1 MSMDK
6 SAIQQI
12 QESQTMAEANA
23 TIDNM
28 ALLNPVMALPNQFSI
43 HDLENNLPGRVR
55 FRGKMDT
62 ININDF
68 IRYCGANDKV
78 GSGCFVD
85 PMDMTAKSF
94 FNLGTEEEPG
104 HADFT
109 ASLTLNKTP
118 EFNAV
123 LRVHGQQ
130 TTQKNLA
137 EFMEDW
143 QGNLAA
149 YDSEGEIIH
158 IGKAISAVRRIT
170 IESFRKQDS
179 EVGDL
184 KASKSAMESV
194 EAKSDDGLPSGL
206 MFMCVPYNGLVERT
220 FDLRMSILT
229 GGDSPVLVVRIKR
242 LEVIEEEMSVEFM
255 ELLQDRFEDREI
267 ETYLG
272 NFSK

>member
-1 MSMDK
+1 MDK
-6 SAIQQI
+6 SANQQI
-12 QESQTMAEANA
+12 QQSQAIAEAKA
-23 TIDNM
+23 SLDGVLMLTP
-28 ALLNPVMALPNQFSI
+28 AVALPSDMDVHNMESY
-43 HDLENNLPGRVR
+43 LSGRVR
-55 FRGKMDT
+55 FRGSMET
-62 ININDF
+62 TNINDF

-85 PMDMTAKSF
+85 PESMKAKAF
-94 FNLGTEEEPG
+94 FNLGTEAEPG

-109 ASLTLNKTP
+109 AILELNKTP

-123 LRVHGQQ
+123 LRVNGQQ
-130 TTQKNLA
+130 SNQKTLA

-143 QGNLAA
+143 QGDMVA
-149 YDSEGEIIH
+149 YDSEGDTIH

-170 IESFRKQDS
+170 TESYRKQDT

-194 EAKSDDGLPSGL
+194 EAKSDDGLPSGFL
-206 MFMCVPYNGLVERT
+206 FTCVPYNGLVERT
-220 FDLRMSILT
+220 FDLRMSVLT

-255 ELLQDRFEDREI
+255 ELLKDSFEQNEI